1 MSGGARTGG
10 APRRAEIARVQGLI
24 FDFDGVLVDT
34 EWAIYQSWVRLYA
47 REGQQISLETYAPCL
62 GAGYSH
68 WDPAA
73 HLEKLTG
80 KRFNWEE
87 ETPAR
92 QAQIEADLAEMG
104 LMPGSMELLDWCAAE
119 GIALTVA
126 SSSSRRWVQGW
137 LERLGIVDRFV
148 GTFCRTDGY
157 AVKPDPSLFLAA
169 QSCLGLPKENCLII
183 EDSENGTI
191 SAQNAHI
198 PCVAIPNRM
207 TAGTNL
213 SRATWREEN
222 LAALHARLQEAR
234 TLPDNLR
241 ILSIRYSHEDP
252 RSQQPR

>member
-1 MSGGARTGG
+1 MTR
-10 APRRAEIARVQGLI
+10 PRGLI

-47 REGQQISLETYAPCL
+47 REGQVIDILTYAPCL

-80 KRFNWEE
+80 RRYDWAV

-104 LMPGSMELLDWCAAE
+104 LMPGALELLDWCAE
-119 GIALTVA
+119 QGIGLTVA

-137 LERLGIVDRFV
+137 LERLGIFDRFT

-157 AVKPDPSLFLAA
+157 AVKPDPALFLAA
-169 QSCLGLPKENCLII
+169 QHCLGLPKEQCLII
-183 EDSENGTI
+183 EDTENGTL
-191 SAQNAHI
+191 SAANAGI

-207 TAGTNL
+207 TAACDF
-213 SRATWREEN
+213 SRATFR
-222 LAALHARLQEAR
+222 AAS
-234 TLPDNLR
+234 LPALLEQLR
-241 ILSIRYSHEDP
+241 QSA
-252 RSQQPR
+252 